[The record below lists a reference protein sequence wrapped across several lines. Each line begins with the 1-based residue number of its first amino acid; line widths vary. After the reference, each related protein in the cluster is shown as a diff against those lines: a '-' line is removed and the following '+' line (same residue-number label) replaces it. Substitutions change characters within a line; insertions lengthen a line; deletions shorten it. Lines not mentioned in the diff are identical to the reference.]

1 MTADST
7 DTHMTYHNLF
17 QMELNPEWTKMALQ
31 RIGEP
36 GGPTNIEE
44 ELTETEISW

>member
-1 MTADST
+1 
-7 DTHMTYHNLF
+7 MTYHNLF

-36 GGPTNIEE
+36 GGPTSIEE